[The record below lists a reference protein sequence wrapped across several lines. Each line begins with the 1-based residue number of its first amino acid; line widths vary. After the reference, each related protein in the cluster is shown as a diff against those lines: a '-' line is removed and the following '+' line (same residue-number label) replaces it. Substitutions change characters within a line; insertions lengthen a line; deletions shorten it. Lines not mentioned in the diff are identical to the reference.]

1 MPGRERR
8 TNSRGIEA
16 PRLQRDGARDRRRI
30 QLYTIAETA
39 DMLRVDAR
47 TVRRRIATGEL
58 VAHRF
63 RGCVRIAE
71 ADLRNFLAV
80 HRQA

>member
-1 MPGRERR
+1 ME
-8 TNSRGIEA
+8 T
-16 PRLQRDGARDRRRI
+16 PRLERDGTRNRRHDI
-30 QLYTIAETA
+30 QFFTIAEVA
-39 DMLRVDAR
+39 EMLGVCTR
-47 TVRRRIATGEL
+47 TVWRWIATGEL

-71 ADLRNFLAV
+71 ADLRAFLAV